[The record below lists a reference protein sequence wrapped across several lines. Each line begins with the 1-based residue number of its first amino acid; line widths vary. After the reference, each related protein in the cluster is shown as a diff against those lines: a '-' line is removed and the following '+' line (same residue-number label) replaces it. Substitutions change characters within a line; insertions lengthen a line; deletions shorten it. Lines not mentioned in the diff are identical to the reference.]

1 MNWGILFEVYRKLN
15 LVGRRKTLGVNK
27 TSVYLISKW
36 DDKTPGEHHL
46 ECVRYYYQISQDIT
60 KHIGRQMA
68 RVN

>member
-1 MNWGILFEVYRKLN
+1 M
-15 LVGRRKTLGVNK
+15 GVNK